1 MVCVELSK
9 IIIDEKNHDQVI
21 ILKEKGG
28 SRQGP
33 IMIGFLA
40 ATSIQMNISGV
51 TSPRPL
57 THDLIVAL
65 ILALG
70 VTVERLAID
79 DVIDGTFF
87 ARLCLRN
94 KEGKPMSIDCRP
106 SDGIA
111 VAVRLK
117 MPIYLE
123 EKIFIKAASNEM

>member
-28 SRQGP
+28 SRQVP
-33 IMIGFLA
+33 IIIGFME
-40 ATSIQMNISGV
+40 ATSIQMKISGV